1 VVSSD
6 HDRAGEREF
15 LRSYDRREFPAFAVT
30 VDLAVFTLRAGVLA
44 VLLVQRREHP
54 YRGFWALPGGF
65 VRPDESADAAARRE
79 LAEETGAAT
88 FTGHL
93 EQLRTYSRP
102 DRDPRMRVFSVAHVA
117 LAPGLPDPR
126 PGGDAAAARWWP
138 VEDLGLADGA
148 DGSVGSGG
156 SGGDAVPLAFDHA
169 RVLAD
174 ALERVRSKLEY
185 TTLATGFVTEPF
197 TIADLRRV
205 YATVWGSAPDLA
217 NFRRKVLGTPGFV
230 IEVER
235 SPTAAAG
242 AAGGRPPLLY
252 RRGDAGILHPAM
264 LRPVP
269 SDDFAGAAAP
279 EGMTLVREAGR
290 GYSRLFLV
298 GVADDADAVVGQ
310 QERDV
315 LEGLG
320 DGEQQVGNR
329 RRRRVTAEHPRRRAE
344 LWAVVGADVFL
355 KLVEQAVVV
364 HLPTPA

>member
-1 VVSSD
+1 VSSD

-15 LRSYDRREFPAFAVT
+15 LRSYDPGEFPAFAVT

-148 DGSVGSGG
+148 DGSGGSGG

-269 SDDFAGAAAP
+269 SDDFAGAAAS
-279 EGMTLVREAGR
+279 EGMTLVREAGAATR
-290 GYSRLFLV
+290 GYSSSASLTMLMLSLASRN
-298 GVADDADAVVGQ
+298 
-310 QERDV
+310 EMSSRD
-315 LEGLG
+315 LAME
-320 DGEQQVGNR
+320 NSR
-329 RRRRVTAEHPRRRAE
+329 
-344 LWAVVGADVFL
+344 
-355 KLVEQAVVV
+355 
-364 HLPTPA
+364 